1 MGGSSIKAGIQ
12 LNSFKMDKIEFN
24 VVPKLSVLASVNN
37 SQTKTDFNVSFRNVI
52 KFSKNSPVLYV
63 TGLRILVSISQID
76 TDEQIANGEFII
88 TGLFSSDMSLPKE
101 QEDKL
106 IKHQAPAILFPYLRS
121 DISSVIASSGFSL
134 VVLPLINIYE
144 LSKTVSIEIVE
155 SE

>member
-12 LNSFKMDKIEFN
+12 LNSFKMDKIEFS

-63 TGLRILVSISQID
+63 TGLRVIVSISQID
-76 TDEQIANGEFII
+76 TDEKIANGEFII
-88 TGLFSSDMSLPKE
+88 TGLFSSDLSLPKE
-101 QEDKL
+101 QEEKL

-121 DISSVIASSGFSL
+121 AISSVIASSGFSL

-155 SE
+155 KE